1 MSLPASGHNR
11 NDVSSCDRSSCWR
24 YVTGIDSDDTAAVR
38 PGDEVSVACQHVS
51 ADGVDMSERQE
62 WEDSVRRECF
72 GDH

>member
-1 MSLPASGHNR
+1 M
-11 NDVSSCDRSSCWR
+11 
-24 YVTGIDSDDTAAVR
+24 TGIDSDDTDVVR

-51 ADGVDMSERQE
+51 ADGVDMSGRQE